1 MEKLQRALMSS
12 WMNKQIKIYFHSG
25 ILFSNI
31 KGMKLTE
38 AFNNMEESQNHTE
51 YLVYDSIYMRF

>member
-1 MEKLQRALMSS
+1 MSS

-51 YLVYDSIYMRF
+51 YLVYDSIYMTF